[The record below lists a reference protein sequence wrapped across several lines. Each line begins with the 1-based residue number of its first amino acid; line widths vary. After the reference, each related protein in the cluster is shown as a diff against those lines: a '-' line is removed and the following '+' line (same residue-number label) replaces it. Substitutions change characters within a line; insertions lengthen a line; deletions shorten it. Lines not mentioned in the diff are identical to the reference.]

1 LTLMATDSP
10 ERFARVGARFLG
22 SSIAARMVEIIDL

>member
-1 LTLMATDSP
+1 MATDSP

-22 SSIAARMVEIIDL
+22 SSIASRSIEAIDL